1 MLTIFFDHGLANA
14 NLFVKRG
21 VVLTKEQ
28 WLAIKNNDKAYD
40 GKFYYALK
48 RSKKVCRPSC
58 RKTSLRPERVIIFQI
73 PWLDDKGE
81 VLPIQPKKKTFDTLQ
96 EALDRG
102 YQPCSRCRPDK
113 EVWKGARIEL
123 ANAAERL
130 VRENYRQKFS
140 LPALAGELYV
150 DKSYLLR
157 TFKEIKGYTLLEFHN
172 IVRTEKAKEMLQRP
186 ELPIAFIASEA
197 GYVSASHFTQV
208 FRKVTGQTP
217 SQYRAAYLRSL
228 DE

>member
-1 MLTIFFDHGLANA
+1 M
-14 NLFVKRG
+14 
-21 VVLTKEQ
+21 
-28 WLAIKNNDKAYD
+28 
-40 GKFYYALK
+40 
-48 RSKKVCRPSC
+48 
-58 RKTSLRPERVIIFQI
+58 
-73 PWLDDKGE
+73 
-81 VLPIQPKKKTFDTLQ
+81 
-96 EALDRG
+96 
-102 YQPCSRCRPDK
+102 
-113 EVWKGARIEL
+113 
-123 ANAAERL
+123 
-130 VRENYRQKFS
+130 
-140 LPALAGELYV
+140 

-217 SQYRAAYLRSL
+217 SQYRTAYLRSL

>member
-1 MLTIFFDHGLANA
+1 M
-14 NLFVKRG
+14 
-21 VVLTKEQ
+21 TKEQ
-28 WLAIKNNDKAYD
+28 WLAIKNSDRNYD
-40 GKFYYALK
+40 GQFYYALK

-58 RKTSLRPERVIIFQI
+58 KKTSLRPDRVII
-73 PWLDDKGE
+73 
-81 VLPIQPKKKTFDTLQ
+81 FDTLQ
-96 EALDRG
+96 EALDQG
-102 YQPCSRCRPDK
+102 YIPCSRCRPDK
-113 EVWKGARIEL
+113 DVWEGARIEL
-123 ANAAERL
+123 ANAAEKL
-130 VRENYRQKFS
+130 VREHYRKKFS
-140 LPALAGELYV
+140 LAALAGELYV

-172 IVRTEKAKEMLQRP
+172 IVRTEHAKEMLQRP

>member
-1 MLTIFFDHGLANA
+1 M
-14 NLFVKRG
+14 
-21 VVLTKEQ
+21 TKEQ
-28 WLAIKNNDKAYD
+28 WLAIKNNDKEYD
-40 GKFYYALK
+40 GQFYYALK

-58 RKTSLRPERVIIFQI
+58 KKTALRPERVIIF
-73 PWLDDKGE
+73 
-81 VLPIQPKKKTFDTLQ
+81 DTLQ
-96 EALDRG
+96 EALDKG

-113 EVWKGARIEL
+113 ESWEGARIEL

-130 VRENYRQKFS
+130 VRENYKQKFS
-140 LPALAGELYV
+140 LSALAGELYV

-172 IVRTEKAKEMLQRP
+172 LVRTEKAKEMLQRP

>member
-1 MLTIFFDHGLANA
+1 MLTIFFDHRLANA
-14 NLFVKRG
+14 NLFVQRG
-21 VVLTKEQ
+21 IVLTKEQ

-58 RKTSLRPERVIIFQI
+58 RKTSLRPERVIIF
-73 PWLDDKGE
+73 
-81 VLPIQPKKKTFDTLQ
+81 DTLQ

-113 EVWKGARIEL
+113 EVWEGARIEL

-130 VRENYRQKFS
+130 VRENYKQKFS

-217 SQYRAAYLRSL
+217 SQYRTAYLRSL